1 MVILMVLWKKN
12 VLNRVFA
19 ISVGASLMHA
29 AIETG
34 LADWTG
40 LCCVFESVRSIEGIL
55 LVPSHDSG
63 AWVSGCQMS
72 VVV

>member
-1 MVILMVLWKKN
+1 M
-12 VLNRVFA
+12 FA

-29 AIETG
+29 AIDTG

-63 AWVSGCQMS
+63 AWVCGCQMS